1 MIIRSLIFSDMS
13 NHSKTK
19 IAAGVVRNM
28 EDQYQRSR
36 MSLMF
41 LHKDTKNRRCLSSNL
56 LERMKEL
63 KIIRFL
69 K

>member
-1 MIIRSLIFSDMS
+1 MTTRYLIFSDMS
-13 NHSKTK
+13 NHSRTN

-28 EDQYQRSR
+28 EDQYQQNH
-36 MSLMF
+36 MNLMF
-41 LHKDTKNRRCLSSNL
+41 PRKDIKNRQCLSSNHL
-56 LERMKEL
+56 KKTREF